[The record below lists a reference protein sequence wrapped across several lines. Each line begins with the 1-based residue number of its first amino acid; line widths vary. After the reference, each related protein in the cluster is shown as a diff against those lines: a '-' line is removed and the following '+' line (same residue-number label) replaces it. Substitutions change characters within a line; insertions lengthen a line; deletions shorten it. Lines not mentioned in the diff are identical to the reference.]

1 MMQTT
6 SDNSP
11 IKVALKQKKEA
22 QMWANKNEVQKDN
35 GVNLAAGNQNFVDYF
50 VNWYKTYKEPVL
62 SDSSKLRYRYTI
74 SIVMQ
79 YFTGRKLNQITRAE
93 YQKFL
98 NDYAHPVGKKEKSI
112 NSSEKVN
119 TQIKASVRDAIED
132 GLITRDF
139 TAKTT
144 ITGRPEKS
152 KDMKYLDAAD
162 ASELTKA
169 LEADISVEHATKFM
183 ALVALQTGARFSEI
197 AGLTWDNFSYEMK
210 TIRIEKAWDTI
221 NKNGFTTTKKRAI

>member
-79 YFTGRKLNQITRAE
+79 YFTGRKLNQITR
-93 YQKFL
+93 L
-98 NDYAHPVGKKEKSI
+98 STKS
-112 NSSEKVN
+112 
-119 TQIKASVRDAIED
+119 
-132 GLITRDF
+132 F
-139 TAKTT
+139 
-144 ITGRPEKS
+144 
-152 KDMKYLDAAD
+152 
-162 ASELTKA
+162 
-169 LEADISVEHATKFM
+169 
-183 ALVALQTGARFSEI
+183 
-197 AGLTWDNFSYEMK
+197 
-210 TIRIEKAWDTI
+210 
-221 NKNGFTTTKKRAI
+221 